1 MAADVSAGPGEL
13 IVDVVLST
21 VNRGERTRLQG
32 AKQGTVYGWDVLG
45 RVSAATAAPGYPAG
59 ATVVGLALDGG
70 GWAERVALRAR
81 DVALVPAAMIPTAA
95 VSVPVAG
102 VTALR
107 ALRHAPDL
115 LGRDV
120 AVLGATGAV
129 GHFAIQLASMA
140 GARVTAVTRDPG
152 RAAGLAALGAVDVL
166 AVEQVPAAT
175 FDLVLDCVG
184 GDETAAAV
192 RACRPAGRVVIVGNL
207 RPASGALTP
216 ALIVAAGAWVCGY
229 RLTEHARD
237 MPVGQDIAMLL
248 HWIGQGTLAAPP
260 MHTVS
265 WTDQPAV
272 ERALADA
279 FHPARAVLRIADD
292 TAGDTN
298 GGPAP
303 EAADD
308 TAGDTAAGPH
318 LEATGGPAR
327 NAPRTQSR
335 ARRTP
340 MTSWQVVDDDGVRT
354 ATIDRPPVN
363 ALSIAALREL
373 DAVVSGVEDD
383 LTVRV
388 LVLTGAGS
396 RFFVAGADIG
406 EAAATPPE
414 RAGERTALG
423 QRVLARIAALPLPV
437 IAAVNGLALGGGCE
451 LALAADI
458 RLASTS
464 ARFGQPEVRLG
475 IMPGFGGS
483 QRLPRLIGMG
493 RALDMLLS
501 GRQVDAAAAL
511 DMGLVSQLFEADEL
525 HGGCAAYAR
534 RLRALAPDA
543 LAAIKQAAREGAGTG
558 LQAGLELE
566 VSLSN
571 RLRLS
576 RDAQEGLRAF
586 VDKRNPVFRS
596 TRTAPGARPV

>member
-1 MAADVSAGPGEL
+1 
-13 IVDVVLST
+13 VD
-21 VNRGERTRLQG
+21 
-32 AKQGTVYGWDVLG
+32 
-45 RVSAATAAPGYPAG
+45 
-59 ATVVGLALDGG
+59 
-70 GWAERVALRAR
+70 
-81 DVALVPAAMIPTAA
+81 
-95 VSVPVAG
+95 
-102 VTALR
+102 
-107 ALRHAPDL
+107 
-115 LGRDV
+115 
-120 AVLGATGAV
+120 
-129 GHFAIQLASMA
+129 
-140 GARVTAVTRDPG
+140 
-152 RAAGLAALGAVDVL
+152 
-166 AVEQVPAAT
+166 QVPAAT

-260 MHTVS
+260 MRTVS

-279 FHPARAVLRIADD
+279 FHPARPVLRIADD
-292 TAGDTN
+292 TAGDAA

-303 EAADD
+303 E
-308 TAGDTAAGPH
+308 P
-318 LEATGGPAR
+318 TGGPAR

-340 MTSWQVVDDDGVRT
+340 MASWQVVDDDGVRT

-458 RLASTS
+458 RLASTA

-525 HGGCAAYAR
+525 SGGCAAYAR

-543 LAAIKQAAREGAGTG
+543 LAAIKQAAREGASTS

-586 VDKRNPVFRS
+586 VDKRDPVFGS
-596 TRTAPGARPV
+596 TRTAPGARPA